1 MKLWLLWLMVLSP
14 AMAQGTVYKLKVTDW
29 SCSVVGS
36 RIVAKGKVLNQ
47 SGVPMRAVRV
57 NLRVVDRVVSRVNG
71 VANRTVRGTNSA
83 PIAVRRL
90 ANGASSAFVVA
101 VKPTTLRNVTANS
114 KQSFACQ
121 IWFRNPDSVQ
131 IPTRVPDLD

>member
-71 VANRTVRGTNSA
+71 VANRTVRGTSSYRRA
-83 PIAVRRL
+83 PPGEWGLERL
-90 ANGASSAFVVA
+90 RGSGQAHYPAECDGQQQAE
-101 VKPTTLRNVTANS
+101 LRLPNL
-114 KQSFACQ
+114 
-121 IWFRNPDSVQ
+121 
-131 IPTRVPDLD
+131 VP